1 MEEKDKP
8 LTADQVRAV
17 QELHKKNPNVSAVT
31 IGRKLGLTLE
41 PKTLVLI
48 IEGRFNCL
56 VDK

>member
-1 MEEKDKP
+1 MEDKDKP

-31 IGRKLGLTLE
+31 IGRQLGLTLE

-48 IEGRFNCL
+48 IEGRFNFL
-56 VDK
+56 VGK